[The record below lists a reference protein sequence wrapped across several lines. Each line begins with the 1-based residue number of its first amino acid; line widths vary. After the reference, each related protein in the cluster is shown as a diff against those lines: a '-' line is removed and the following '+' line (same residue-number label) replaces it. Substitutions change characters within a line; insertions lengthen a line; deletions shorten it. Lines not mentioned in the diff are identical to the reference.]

1 MRNNALLSNI
11 HPSGQLV
18 VTAAV
23 ILFVTLVTITAGFL
37 AAVPFTNNT
46 LFELMEGI
54 NMNDPGNLNLI
65 KYMQVIS
72 HLGLFIIPSFIL
84 AWLFWGK
91 TTEYLFLK
99 SVPGPQPLILSALL
113 IFVAVPFINYIL
125 ELNMQ
130 MHLPESL
137 KGLEEWMRNSEEA
150 AGELTEAFLSVESVN
165 GLLFNIFMVA
175 IIPAIGEE
183 LMFRGVLMR
192 IFHKWTLSGHF
203 AVWITAIIFS
213 AIHMQFFGFFPRMF
227 LGILFGYLVLWT
239 GSLWPAI
246 IAHFVNNAAAVIFFY
261 LFHHKITDGTYE
273 NLGKG
278 NEGLVYAIIAIIMTA
293 ALMWWI
299 RKTSTTSMPPISK
312 EKESADDQPGL

>member
-1 MRNNALLSNI
+1 MRNNALLGKI
-11 HPSGQLV
+11 HPSAQFV
-18 VTAAV
+18 VTGAV
-23 ILFVTLVTITAGFL
+23 VLFVTMITLIAGFL
-37 AAVPFTNNT
+37 AAIPFTSNS
-46 LFELMEGI
+46 LVEMMEGI
-54 NMNDPGNLNLI
+54 NMSDPENLNMV
-65 KYMQVIS
+65 KYIQVIS

-84 AWLFWGK
+84 AWLFWGNSS
-91 TTEYLFLK
+91 EYLFLK
-99 SVPGPQPLILSALL
+99 NKPGLQTLFLSSIL
-113 IFVAVPFINYIL
+113 IFIAVPFINYIL

-130 MHLPESL
+130 MHLPERL
-137 KGLEEWMRNSEEA
+137 KGLEEWMRRSEEA
-150 AGELTEAFLSVESVN
+150 AGEVTEAFLSVETIN

-192 IFHKWTLSGHF
+192 IFHKWTHSGHL
-203 AVWITAIIFS
+203 AVWITAILFS

-227 LGILFGYLVLWT
+227 LGVLFGYLVLWT

-261 LFHHKITDGTYE
+261 LFNHEITDGTYE

-278 NEGLVYAIIAIIMTA
+278 THGLVYAIIAIIMTV

-299 RKTSTTSMPPISK
+299 RKTSSTSMPPVSK
-312 EKESADDQPGL
+312 EKDLAEGQPEL

>member
-1 MRNNALLSNI
+1 MRNNALLGNI

-23 ILFVTLVTITAGFL
+23 VLFVTLVTIIAGFL

-46 LFELMEGI
+46 LFEMMEGI
-54 NMNDPGNLNLI
+54 NMNDPENLNMV
-65 KYMQVIS
+65 KYLQVVS

-91 TTEYLFLK
+91 ISEYLFLK
-99 SVPGPQPLILSALL
+99 NIPGLQTLFLSSIL
-113 IFVAVPFINYIL
+113 IFIAVPFINYIL

-150 AGELTEAFLSVESVN
+150 AGELTEAFLSVETVN

-192 IFHKWTLSGHF
+192 IFHKWTRNGHV

-227 LGILFGYLVLWT
+227 LGVLFGYLVLWT

-246 IAHFVNNAAAVIFFY
+246 IAHFVNNAAAVTFFY

-278 NEGLVYAIIAIIMTA
+278 TDGLVYAIIAIIMTV

-299 RKTSTTSMPPISK
+299 RKTSSTSMPPVPT
-312 EKESADDQPGL
+312 EKELVEDQPEL